1 MPICTFFLF
10 DKKNEDK
17 RREGNNKEIYNT
29 GYIKQYRK
37 CIKQNFKLSHVLLK
51 NYYTNWIIPVK

>member
-51 NYYTNWIIPVK
+51 NYYTN